1 MLIAGKLTTLLYE
14 VIEEAKQPPELNV
27 RVVKQGKMG
36 ICDQLNCQKEA
47 LDGAKSCK
55 PGRDP
60 NISSKAGK
68 VLSHVPRKNGN
79 PPPGKK
85 QKSNKKNVRK
95 D

>member
-1 MLIAGKLTTLLYE
+1 MIADAE
-14 VIEEAKQPPELNV
+14 QPPELNV

-36 ICDQLNCQKEA
+36 ICKQLNCQHDA

-55 PGRDP
+55 PCRAP

-85 QKSNKKNVRK
+85 QKSNKKKGRK